1 MLSRHPVCVSR
12 ALPSLARGS
21 GLPATFVGRQQSRGH
36 SNRDSH
42 YHACADLH
50 FMACPSGM
58 TAIAPATAIVLVD
71 RDFRFHVATGAEC
84 RLHGM
89 SLRRSLTL
97 AIRAMGNWSPRRAR
111 LSTSP
116 GRSATRLAE
125 DSSSLSPRVACGF
138 SLSISHASGAWSSE
152 MKPRGGSSRHAG
164 GAGHMTKVPHWQR
177 RHFCS

>member
-1 MLSRHPVCVSR
+1 
-12 ALPSLARGS
+12 
-21 GLPATFVGRQQSRGH
+21 
-36 SNRDSH
+36 
-42 YHACADLH
+42 
-50 FMACPSGM
+50 MACPSGM

-152 MKPRGGSSRHAG
+152 MKPRGGSPRYAG
-164 GAGHMTKVPHWQR
+164 GGGHMTKGHILAR
-177 RHFCS
+177 RHFLLVASGNADYVGAHAHTVPSMVSGGFGGCWCRTGGTKRTDLCIRCLFGLRR